1 MKTITVYAERG
12 LPGGEVQT
20 YRFGARAV
28 RGVPREPL
36 RLNQPCAVAGLAIAH
51 NSEVRAVLVRF
62 GADWVPLVEGQPL
75 TVPPGFRFD
84 AGVIEIDAL
93 PDHPHDGTLILQI
106 AETPAEAAMLS
117 RHVSPVTR
125 LSLRR
130 FGKHVFDERHREI
143 HIAAPI
149 APTGVRQ
156 YLAISAAGTYSAIQ
170 NIVCGVAGG
179 VRGPGGEW
187 RWFSLGTFD
196 AASLAVEPL
205 VFASAS
211 RDAQHAPWEAWK
223 ILNMNWKPE
232 DEDDL
237 GISALIT
244 CGWDTNFDQP
254 VVPVP

>member
-1 MKTITVYAERG
+1 MKTVTVYAERG

-75 TVPPGFRFD
+75 VVPPGFRFD
-84 AGVIEIDAL
+84 AGVIEVDAL

-106 AETPAEAAMLS
+106 AETAAEAAMLS
-117 RHVSPVTR
+117 RHISPVTR

-156 YLAISAAGTYSAIQ
+156 YLAISAAGTYSATQ
-170 NIVCGVAGG
+170 NIICGVLGG

-187 RWFSLGTFD
+187 RWFHLGNFD
-196 AASLAVEPL
+196 AAGLAAEPR
-205 VFASAS
+205 VFALAS
-211 RDAQHAPWEAWK
+211 EDARHAAWEAWK
-223 ILNMNWKPE
+223 ILNMNWMPE

-244 CGWDTNFDQP
+244 CGWDTGNFSAP
-254 VVPVP
+254 LP